1 MERFEY
7 EITTHSAE
15 SFARVVYFCS
25 DAGDCSLEEVPV
37 QEPAI
42 LANIL
47 NERGL
52 NGWELVQMVFGKDGV
67 LACWKRRLI
76 YTDGV

>member
-7 EITTHSAE
+7 EITTHNAE

-25 DAGDCSLEEVPV
+25 DAGDCKLEEVPV

-42 LANIL
+42 LADIL

-76 YTDGV
+76 PTDGL

>member
-7 EITTHSAE
+7 EITTHKAE

-25 DAGDCSLEEVPV
+25 DEGDCKLEEIPV
-37 QEPAI
+37 KEPAI
-42 LANIL
+42 LADIL

-76 YTDGV
+76 HSDGL